1 MRPIHLSRIDGLAL
15 LMLVLGFV
23 GGILIGWKML
33 IVIVPVTLIWLMS
46 YDEKSYEY
54 KETKKSS

>member
-1 MRPIHLSRIDGLAL
+1 MKSIYKSRIDGLAL
-15 LMLVLGFV
+15 LMLVLGV
-23 GGILIGWKML
+23 LGGILIGWKML
-33 IVIVPVTLIWLMS
+33 IVVVPIALVWLMS

>member
-1 MRPIHLSRIDGLAL
+1 MKPIHLSRIDGLAL
-15 LMLVLGFV
+15 LMLVLGV
-23 GGILIGWKML
+23 LGGILIGWKML
-33 IVIVPVTLIWLMS
+33 IVVVPIALVWLMS

>member
-1 MRPIHLSRIDGLAL
+1 MKPIHLSRIDGLAL
-15 LMLVLGFV
+15 LMLVLGV
-23 GGILIGWKML
+23 LGGILIGWKML
-33 IVIVPVTLIWLMS
+33 IVIVPVTLVWLMS

>member
-1 MRPIHLSRIDGLAL
+1 MRPIHLSRIYGLAL
-15 LMLVLGFV
+15 LMLVLGV
-23 GGILIGWKML
+23 LGGILIGWKML